1 MSESV
6 KLGYKTLSSGNEAC
20 AYFKTIM
27 QQSPRNTN
35 LNEVRESAL
44 SQLSEALLGGICEAR
59 RFGGL
64 HGMD

>member
-1 MSESV
+1 MSEPV

-35 LNEVRESAL
+35 LNEVRESDM
-44 SQLSEALLGGICEAR
+44 SQLPEASLGG
-59 RFGGL
+59 
-64 HGMD
+64 M